1 LVGRPETG
9 EPEVARR
16 ARGSRLDRSYS
27 IAAATTATALTS
39 WPPPRCIDSIDGTD
53 CLHDGSK
60 APSAR
65 HQEVD
70 VSNTNHNRILRAA
83 ARVGLVRIEI
93 AALARRAGVSE
104 AVARRV
110 VRGDRAVSEDATRRV
125 LDALGL
131 PYRA

>member
-1 LVGRPETG
+1 M
-9 EPEVARR
+9 
-16 ARGSRLDRSYS
+16 
-27 IAAATTATALTS
+27 
-39 WPPPRCIDSIDGTD
+39 
-53 CLHDGSK
+53 
-60 APSAR
+60 
-65 HQEVD
+65 
-70 VSNTNHNRILRAA
+70 SNTNHNRILRAA